1 MGFGGKAGIEAK
13 VKVRVRV
20 RRWYQGFRLRD
31 QECSLGLQWKGQ
43 SMV

>member
-13 VKVRVRV
+13 VKVRVR
-20 RRWYQGFRLRD
+20 RWYQGLRLSD